1 VANYN
6 AFNKQKL
13 IRQKIMKKI
22 ILMIAFVAITSLS
35 FGQAQKQLNIG
46 FIGVNYEIP
55 VATDITVAPAAG
67 TDWGFNHLQIG
78 VKGNYYFDTL
88 FGLTEPWDV
97 YAGVNAG
104 YGIGLGDSNDSD
116 FAFGLQVAGR
126 WFWSDKWGVYVE
138 AAFGNL
144 DNAGGGI
151 GVTMKL

>member
-1 VANYN
+1 
-6 AFNKQKL
+6 
-13 IRQKIMKKI
+13 MKKLLTI
-22 ILMIAFVAITSLS
+22 ITLVGVLSLGS
-35 FGQAQKQLNIG
+35 NTVFGQAQKQLNIG
-46 FIGVNYEIP
+46 FVGVNYEIP
-55 VATDITVAPAAG
+55 IATDITIAPAVG
-67 TDWGFNHLQIG
+67 TDFNFNHLSIG
-78 VKGNYYFDTL
+78 VKANYYFDTL

>member
-1 VANYN
+1 
-6 AFNKQKL
+6 
-13 IRQKIMKKI
+13 MKKI
-22 ILMIAFVAITSLS
+22 LTIIALAGVMCFGSSAV

-55 VATDITVAPAAG
+55 IAKDITIAPAAG

-97 YAGVNAG
+97 YGGVNAG
-104 YGIGLGDSNDSD
+104 YGIGLGSSNSD
-116 FAFGLQVAGR
+116 FAFGLQIGGR
-126 WFWSDKWGVYVE
+126 WFWNDKWGVYLE